1 MANNN
6 NIPPHYPAMP
16 DPNDPGGSFRR
27 LDPLKSESVPI
38 QFSPIPASSGRFLP
52 DGFRR
57 QGNGRKTN
65 LTGRNRPRYNNM
77 GNSPPPAYRRR
88 STTTTSTTGTGSH
101 TTTSNSSPPNDY
113 HCLDNGH
120 IEKNIKNETRSGQ
133 HFFILY
139 RVRLTIFS
147 LLEPQ
152 QQPARSPAE
161 QHPPQHPTA
170 AKRPQPTRL
179 SNNQK
184 GKQAIDLFRQKSI
197 EPNEYTYTIL
207 FKICSG
213 LSDQKSMDFG
223 KDLLK
228 TLPNQYRNHTIILN
242 SALHMLMQHGEVDLA
257 EKCFSQMAKDAT
269 SYGVMMSG
277 KTKLSDVES

>member
-77 GNSPPPAYRRR
+77 GNSPP
-88 STTTTSTTGTGSH
+88 
-101 TTTSNSSPPNDY
+101 
-113 HCLDNGH
+113 
-120 IEKNIKNETRSGQ
+120 
-133 HFFILY
+133 
-139 RVRLTIFS
+139 RLTAVA
-147 LLEPQ
+147 P
-152 QQPARSPAE
+152 P
-161 QHPPQHPTA
+161 PPQAPPAPAPTQPPPI
-170 AKRPQPTRL
+170 RPHQTIT
-179 SNNQK
+179 K

-269 SYGVMMSG
+269 SYGVMMLREKQANSRCHG
-277 KTKLSDVES
+277 FVRENQEPERCYKTILSEVLLNEYFRKLCDV